1 MTRTLT
7 GPQLRA
13 LLTDPNAEIA
23 LLDVR
28 APQVRSAGHI
38 AVSSGVPLHDLEQ
51 RVPVAVPLRSTPIVL
66 ASEPDLDYRAADI
79 LARLGYTDVSVLADG
94 LAGWTAA
101 GGRLYT
107 GTNVRSKTLGEWI
120 EKHYGTATVDSETV
134 AAWRAAGEDVVVLD
148 SRPHG
153 EYVHHHIPGGYDT
166 GGGAELA
173 YRGLQLV
180 TKPTTKIVINCA
192 GRTRGIVG
200 AQSVINTGIANPVFS
215 LHNGTPAWGWAGQQI
230 EAGPGNPLDAPA
242 AVPDDLRQ
250 WAGRTLADA
259 GVDVLPL
266 AELAGLQADQSRT
279 TYVIDVR
286 TPQEYAAGTAPG
298 ARNVQGG
305 QLVQGSDEH
314 IAVRGARIVLVDN
327 DELVRAAST
336 VQWLRYLHDGPVAV
350 VALAPG
356 VTAAPELPA
365 VALPEVP
372 VITGTELAQAIES
385 GTAPVIF
392 DLRNSRDYAAGHLPG
407 SIHARREHLTRAATG
422 AARIVLVG
430 DNPPTPQQGGHD
442 LQTGSLGGYHPHF
455 AARDLIEQG
464 HDVAV
469 LEHGPDSV
477 GIALTAENPSYT
489 GDIADQ
495 VGPPPFGPARDA
507 WYREYFEWEYSLLP
521 ESEGDPDFDFE
532 SKTS

>member
-407 SIHARREHLTRAATG
+407 SIHARREHLTRAAAG